1 MKQHT
6 CMFLLAL
13 ILTFSIQTKAA
24 MSEEVVQI
32 QKQWAQVNYMPDGDA
47 KEKAFEKLSKAA
59 TQIRLNH
66 PKDAESWIWEGIIY
80 SSYAGAKGGI
90 SALGLAKKAKA
101 AYEEALNIDEAALN
115 GSAHTS
121 IGVLFHKVP
130 GWPLGFGSD
139 KKAVKHLKKGLV
151 MNPDGIDSNFFYA
164 QYLVEEE
171 SDYLNAKN
179 YLEKALD
186 ASPRPSRPVADLE
199 RRKEV
204 KLLLAEV
211 VKELE
216 D

>member
-59 TQIRLNH
+59 TQIRLKH

-101 AYEEALNIDEAALN
+101 AYEEALNIDEDALN

-130 GWPLGFGSD
+130 GWPLSFGSD

-179 YLEKALD
+179 YLEKALE